1 MSFTYMYI
9 HIYTYTCIYTHVYR
23 GADMNRYWQ
32 PTPVFLP
39 GKSHGLRSLAGYE
52 VTRVRHDLVTK
63 QQQLYIYYII
73 FIHSAVDGHL
83 GCFLILAI
91 VNNVALNISVSF
103 QVSVFG
109 FFSDTYPGLE
119 LLDLFLIL

>member
-1 MSFTYMYI
+1 MVKNQLPKAGDSGFDPWVRNI
-9 HIYTYTCIYTHVYR
+9 PWR
-23 GADMNRYWQ
+23 RNWR

-39 GKSHGLRSLAGYE
+39 GKSHGLRSLAGYG
-52 VTRVRHDLVTK
+52 VIRVRHDLVTK

-73 FIHSAVDGHL
+73 CIHSAVDGHL
-83 GCFLILAI
+83 GCFLTLAT

-109 FFSDTYPGLE
+109 FFSDTYPGVE
-119 LLDLFLIL
+119 LLDLFLVL